1 VLKKLVI
8 IRGIIVVTVL
18 LIAGFTA
25 SSLMTGCT
33 PTTGTTGTTAKSAM
47 SAAEAAAKAKED
59 SIALVKYNRD
69 KAIAYST
76 GHEHHKN
83 KNYKDAIK
91 PLWKAAKM
99 DTAKEWS
106 AVYTKL
112 ADCYIQLNKVDSA
125 MIVYEQAIDRYP
137 DNAFFHRSLGYYL
150 NAFSRV
156 PEAIDAYQK
165 AIEYDGDTISDYKT
179 LGPLLVSED
188 RLEEAL
194 EVYQTIV
201 EKDPND
207 AEAQQTLASIMQGI
221 GMDVMDIIATKEA
234 ALEQDPQNV
243 TLAFEIAN
251 SYFKEQYY
259 AEAITAF
266 DKVLAINPQDA
277 DAWEYKGSAQQND
290 EKFADAIKSY
300 EKVLELK
307 PDHAKVMCEMAT
319 CYLELGNNRRAMS
332 TAQNAINTN
341 SNLGLGYIVK
351 GDVYAKVADD
361 CIGARDKRI
370 AKFDDKLVY
379 EKAYN
384 LYALAAQKDIE
395 YSDLGKRKMNYIK
408 TEVPTK
414 EDRFMHP
421 NQTKP
426 ELDCYTWLPW

>member
-1 VLKKLVI
+1 MLRKLVI
-8 IRGIIVVTVL
+8 IKGIIVVTVL
-18 LIAGFTA
+18 LVAGFTA

-33 PTTGTTGTTAKSAM
+33 ATTGAGTGAAASM

-59 SIALVKYNRD
+59 SIALEKYNRE
-69 KAIAYST
+69 KAIAFST

-83 KNYKDAIK
+83 KNYRDAIK

-106 AVYTKL
+106 SVYTKL
-112 ADCYIQLNKVDSA
+112 ADCYIQLDKADSA
-125 MIVYEQAIDRYP
+125 MIVYEQAIEKYP
-137 DNAFFHRSLGYYL
+137 DNAFFYRSLGYYL
-150 NAFSRV
+150 TAYNRI
-156 PEAIDAYQK
+156 PEAIDAYQN
-165 AIEYDGDTISDYKT
+165 AIKYDGETLADYKA
-179 LGPLLVSED
+179 LGPLLVQQD

-194 EVYQTIV
+194 EVYKTIV

-207 AEAQQTLASIMQGI
+207 GEAQQTLASLMSSM
-221 GMDVMDIIATKEA
+221 GMDVMDVIATKEA
-234 ALEQDPQNV
+234 ALEQEPNNA
-243 TLAFEIAN
+243 TLAFEIAQ

-259 AEAITAF
+259 PEAIAAF
-266 DKVLAINPQDA
+266 DKVIAINPDDA

-290 EKFADAIKSY
+290 EQFADAIKSY

-319 CYLELGNNRRAMS
+319 CYLELGNNRKAMS
-332 TAQNAINTN
+332 TAQQAINTN

-361 CIGARDKRI
+361 CIGAREKRI
-370 AKFDDKLVY
+370 ANFDDKLVY

-384 LYALAAQKDIE
+384 LYSLAASKDIE

-408 TEVPTK
+408 TEIPTK

-426 ELDCYTWLPW
+426 ALDCYTWLPW